1 MNGKRATEAS
11 DEDLVRSFQKD
22 PAADAGRAAAGMLF
36 ERYWEP
42 VYLWCLRRL
51 RSHET
56 ARDIAQEVLISAYQA
71 LGSFE
76 GRCLYSSWLFTIMRH
91 RCFRALRRADPVLD
105 EEVEVDGLADEAR
118 LADSLL
124 LEQEGEGELL
134 ALIRQVLDPTEQY
147 ALWLRVFEHMP
158 VEEIT
163 RRLDIRGSSGARG
176 VLQSA
181 RRKLGAALKR
191 REQRWRESGS

>member
-1 MNGKRATEAS
+1 MNGGESGRAS
-11 DEDLVRSFQKD
+11 DEELVRRYQRD
-22 PAADAGRAAAGMLF
+22 PAVEAGRAAATELF
-36 ERYWEP
+36 ERYWQR

-51 RSHET
+51 GSHET
-56 ARDIAQEVLISAYQA
+56 ACDIAQDVLISAYQA

-105 EEVEVDGLADEAR
+105 EEVEVDGLADDAR

-124 LEQEGEGELL
+124 LEQEGEEEVL
-134 ALIRQVLDPTEQY
+134 ALIRQVLDPTEQS

-176 VLQSA
+176 VLQGA

-191 REQRWRESGS
+191 RERPWRESGS